1 MNTREAF
8 FGVSKKVKPMVL
20 PLVKLRVSPIVE
32 TLGVSIA
39 RNANIYELGFSRRV
53 KPKALLLVQLRVSPI
68 VKLLALAKE
77 QSQKLCS
84 W

>member
-32 TLGVSIA
+32 TLGVNTA
-39 RNANIYELGFSRRV
+39 RNTNGYALGFSRRV